1 MNQHVPSGWT
11 EIEKGYR
18 RNRNGLVLSIYRVLA
33 DGKKRHKFTVSVSD
47 DYGVIWENDDY
58 RYLRD
63 AVRDAER
70 YVDAIEERRLPPLKN
85 SAFET
90 VTRCEELERPT
101 YRCDVSDTFE
111 VRFETFMLDS
121 IRSVLDSV
129 GNTRDVTDALRDFI
143 YEYLGKKNSPVY
155 THRFLGLVAEIF
167 ESHDIVPSDMFTEW
181 HDGTR

>member
-1 MNQHVPSGWT
+1 MNQHVPSGWA
-11 EIEKGYR
+11 EIDKGYR
-18 RNRNGLVLSIYRVLA
+18 RNRDGHVLSIYRVLR
-33 DGKKRHKFTVSVSD
+33 DGERRHKFTVSVSD
-47 DYGVIWENDDY
+47 GFGPVWENGGY

-70 YVDAIEERRLPPLKN
+70 YVDAVEERRVPRQTNGL
-85 SAFET
+85 FET
-90 VTRCEELERPT
+90 PIRCEELERPT
-101 YRCDVSDTFE
+101 YRCDVTDAFE

-121 IRSVLDSV
+121 IRSVLDRI

-143 YEYLGKKNSPVY
+143 YEYLATKNSPVY

-167 ESHDIVPSDMFTEW
+167 ESYDIVPSEKFTEW